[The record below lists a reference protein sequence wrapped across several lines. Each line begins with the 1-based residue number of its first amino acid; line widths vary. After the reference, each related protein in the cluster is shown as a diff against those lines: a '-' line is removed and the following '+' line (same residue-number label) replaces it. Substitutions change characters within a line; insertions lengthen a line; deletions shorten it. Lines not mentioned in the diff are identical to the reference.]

1 MAKHYY
7 NIEVVTTIAWDEDDV
22 DDVEELLRRADLG
35 VIRVVTE
42 YVDSEG

>member
-7 NIEVVTTIAWDEDDV
+7 NIEIVTSIPWDEDDV
-22 DDVEELLRRADLG
+22 DDAEELLRRADLG
-35 VIRVVTE
+35 VTRVNTE